1 MRMTFTAALAAA
13 SLIALAGCKQ
23 TTVAGNEAAVNESAN
38 AAAPAAAGSIDG
50 TWKADI
56 DSVQVSQKP
65 DEYLLQGGQYS
76 CKSCVPSFTVAAD
89 GAFHPVSLPYA
100 DSYAVKVV
108 DDHNIVRT
116 QKKGGRQVGETKV
129 TVSADGNTLTG
140 SFNDTSVA
148 NAPPSKGEY
157 TETRV
162 GSAPAGAHAIS
173 GQWKT
178 SKLANFNA
186 EQLTTTYKLDGDTLH
201 MSSPS
206 GYSYDAK
213 LDGPDVPIKGDI
225 AGTTASVKK
234 LADGSYQ
241 ETDKRDGK
249 VVGVAT
255 FQAAGDGKLH
265 VVSEDKLAGSKFT
278 YTATKQ

>member
-1 MRMTFTAALAAA
+1 
-13 SLIALAGCKQ
+13 
-23 TTVAGNEAAVNESAN
+23 
-38 AAAPAAAGSIDG
+38 
-50 TWKADI
+50 
-56 DSVQVSQKP
+56 
-65 DEYLLQGGQYS
+65 
-76 CKSCVPSFTVAAD
+76 VPSFTVAAD

-108 DDHNIVRT
+108 DDHNVVRT

-129 TVSADGNTLTG
+129 TISADGNTLTG

-162 GSAPAGAHAIS
+162 GPAPAGAHAIS

-178 SKLANFNA
+178 SKLANFNP
-186 EQLTTTYKLDGDTLH
+186 EQLTTSYKLEGDTLH

-225 AGTTASVKK
+225 AGTSASVKK
-234 LADGSYQ
+234 LPDGSYQ
-241 ETDKRDGK
+241 ETDKREGK
-249 VVGVAT
+249 IVGVST
-255 FQAAGDGKLH
+255 FMAGTDGKLH
-265 VVSEDKLAGSKFT
+265 VVSEDKLAGSKVT

>member
-1 MRMTFTAALAAA
+1 MRTTILAAMA
-13 SLIALAGCKQ
+13 ATSLVALAGCKQ
-23 TTVAGNEAAVNESAN
+23 ATTAGNEAN
-38 AAAPAAAGSIDG
+38 ASGNATASMAAAGTIDG

-56 DSVQVSQKP
+56 DSIQIDQKP

-108 DDHNIVRT
+108 DDHNIVRSS
-116 QKKGGRQVGETKV
+116 KKGGRQVGETKV
-129 TVSADGNTLTG
+129 SISADGNTLTG

-148 NAPPSKGEY
+148 NAPPSKGEF

-162 GSAPAGAHAIS
+162 GPAPAGAHVVS

-213 LDGPDVPIKGDI
+213 LGGPDVPIKGDI
-225 AGTTASVKK
+225 AGTTASVTK

-241 ETDKRDGK
+241 ETDKRGGK

-255 FQAAGDGKLH
+255 FMSGSDGKLH
-265 VVSEDKLAGSKFT
+265 VVSEDKLAGSKVT

>member
-1 MRMTFTAALAAA
+1 MRMTLTAALAAA
-13 SLIALAGCKQ
+13 SLVALAGCRQ
-23 TTVAGNEAAVNESAN
+23 TTAAGNEAAANQSAN
-38 AAAPAAAGSIDG
+38 SPAPPAAGSIDG

-56 DSVQVSQKP
+56 DSVQFSQKP

-100 DSYAVKVV
+100 DSYAVKVL
-108 DDHNIVRT
+108 DDHNILRT

-129 TVSADGNTLTG
+129 TISADGNTLTG

-162 GSAPAGAHAIS
+162 GPAPAGAHPVS

-186 EQLTTTYKLDGDTLH
+186 EQLTTTYKMDGDTLH

-249 VVGVAT
+249 VVGIT
-255 FQAAGDGKLH
+255 TSMAAADGKLH
-265 VVSEDKLAGSKFT
+265 VVAEDKLAGSKFT

>member
-1 MRMTFTAALAAA
+1 MRMTLTAALAAA
-13 SLIALAGCKQ
+13 SLVALAGCKQ
-23 TTVAGNEAAVNESAN
+23 TTVAGNEAAASESAN

-56 DSVQVSQKP
+56 DSVQFSQKP

-116 QKKGGRQVGETKV
+116 QKKGGRQVGETKL
-129 TVSADGNTLTG
+129 TISADGNTLTG

-148 NAPPSKGEY
+148 NAPPSKGEF

-162 GSAPAGAHAIS
+162 GPAPAGAHSVS

-186 EQLTTTYKLDGDTLH
+186 EQLTTTYKVDADTLH

-249 VVGVAT
+249 VVGLAT
-255 FQAAGDGKLH
+255 FVAATDGKLH

>member
-23 TTVAGNEAAVNESAN
+23 TTVAGNEAAANESAN

-148 NAPPSKGEY
+148 NAPPSKGDY

-162 GSAPAGAHAIS
+162 GPAPAGAHAIS

-213 LDGPDVPIKGDI
+213 LAGPDVPIKGDI

>member
-1 MRMTFTAALAAA
+1 MRMTLTAAFAAA
-13 SLIALAGCKQ
+13 SLIALASCKQ
-23 TTVAGNEAAVNESAN
+23 TTVAGNEAAANESAN

-56 DSVQVSQKP
+56 DSVQITQKP

-116 QKKGGRQVGETKV
+116 QKKGGRQVGENKL

-162 GSAPAGAHAIS
+162 GPAPAGAHAIS

-255 FQAAGDGKLH
+255 FLAASDGKLH

-278 YTATKQ
+278 YTATKE

>member
-23 TTVAGNEAAVNESAN
+23 TTVAGNEAAANESAN

-162 GSAPAGAHAIS
+162 GPAPAGAHAIS

-213 LDGPDVPIKGDI
+213 LAGPDVPIKGDI

-255 FQAAGDGKLH
+255 FLAAGDGKLH
-265 VVSEDKLAGSKFT
+265 IVSEDKLAGSKFT

>member
-13 SLIALAGCKQ
+13 SLVALAGCKQ
-23 TTVAGNEAAVNESAN
+23 TTVAGNEAAANESAN

-56 DSVQVSQKP
+56 DSVQFSQKP

-76 CKSCVPSFTVAAD
+76 CKSCVPTFTVAAD

-129 TVSADGNTLTG
+129 TISADGKTLTG

-162 GSAPAGAHAIS
+162 GPAPAGAHSIS

-186 EQLTTTYKLDGDTLH
+186 EQLTTTYKMDGDTLH

-249 VVGVAT
+249 VVAVAT
-255 FQAAGDGKLH
+255 FMAATDGKLH

>member
-1 MRMTFTAALAAA
+1 MRMTLTAALAAA
-13 SLIALAGCKQ
+13 SLVALAGCKQ
-23 TTVAGNEAAVNESAN
+23 TTVAGNEAAANESAN

-56 DSVQVSQKP
+56 DSVQFSQKP

-76 CKSCVPSFTVAAD
+76 CKSCVPTFTVAAD

-129 TVSADGNTLTG
+129 TISTDGKTLTG

-162 GSAPAGAHAIS
+162 GPAPAGAHSVS

-186 EQLTTTYKLDGDTLH
+186 EQLTTTYKMDGDTLH

-206 GYSYDAK
+206 GYSYDAR

-249 VVGVAT
+249 VVGVTTSMAAT
-255 FQAAGDGKLH
+255 DGKLH